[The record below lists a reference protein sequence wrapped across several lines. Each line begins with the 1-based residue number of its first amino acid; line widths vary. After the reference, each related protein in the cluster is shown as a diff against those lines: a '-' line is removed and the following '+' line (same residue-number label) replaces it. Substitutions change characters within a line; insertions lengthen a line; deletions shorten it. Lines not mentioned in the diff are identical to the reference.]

1 MLDPRLGLTTT
12 LGPNVSDL
20 ETISDTSALGL
31 TNMPNLSYLGLT
43 TIPGPKALGLTTTP
57 DPNALGLTTMF
68 GARPRRLGLTTL
80 CKCTMDQ
87 DTIHCILAQWIF

>member
-1 MLDPRLGLTTT
+1 
-12 LGPNVSDL
+12 
-20 ETISDTSALGL
+20 
-31 TNMPNLSYLGLT
+31 
-43 TIPGPKALGLTTTP
+43 LGLTTTP
-57 DPNALGLTTMF
+57 DPNALGVATMF